1 MKLPNVK
8 TPHGPNAMA
17 RFSEGF
23 STTVISPRA
32 IGTPLALSRICRVRS
47 LRCEPSSL
55 TLRYQLTLLALTY
68 SPGTL
73 FWCQRAFLRMGSS
86 QYPRQ
91 DLWKKYKIIIILI
104 KRQHCWLLV
113 G

>member
-1 MKLPNVK
+1 MKLLNAK

-23 STTVISPRA
+23 SPTDISPRA
-32 IGTPLALSRICRVRS
+32 IGTAALLALLRICRVRS

-55 TLRYQLTLLALTY
+55 TPRYQLTLLALTY

-73 FWCQRAFLRMGSS
+73 FWKSIPEDGQ
-86 QYPRQ
+86 
-91 DLWKKYKIIIILI
+91 
-104 KRQHCWLLV
+104 
-113 G
+113 